1 MTSIN
6 PTISPQILF
15 RSLFQFKW
23 LIHCA
28 CHFTIRIIYGSSSNY
43 KFAVFFFFSK
53 IPLKV
58 YSKPLELD
66 MKSNDAA
73 DSKLQKN
80 SMQRAW

>member
-1 MTSIN
+1 MEVLVTTN
-6 PTISPQILF
+6 LQ
-15 RSLFQFKW
+15 
-23 LIHCA
+23 
-28 CHFTIRIIYGSSSNY
+28 Y
-43 KFAVFFFFSK
+43 FFFFSK